1 MYDKPTTRHLFFHK
15 KANFF
20 CDFFEGM
27 QEYFHRCSGSII
39 LAKNLF
45 LINVLGLFGLFH
57 FFFEKWRL
65 DFFGFDTNPTAVQKW
80 SMVLN

>member
-1 MYDKPTTRHLFFHK
+1 MFFLSHVKDPVVRMYDKPTTRHLFFHK

-57 FFFEKWRL
+57 SF
-65 DFFGFDTNPTAVQKW
+65 
-80 SMVLN
+80 